1 MLWLRLCI
9 CVDLGIGRWHRRSR
23 SPKQHAE
30 NVDEQLGSGRADVG
44 RPLPMDTNNDMILHN
59 EDI

>member
-9 CVDLGIGRWHRRSR
+9 CVDLGI
-23 SPKQHAE
+23 
-30 NVDEQLGSGRADVG
+30 GSGRADVG
-44 RPLPMDTNNDMILHN
+44 RPLPMDTNNEMILHN